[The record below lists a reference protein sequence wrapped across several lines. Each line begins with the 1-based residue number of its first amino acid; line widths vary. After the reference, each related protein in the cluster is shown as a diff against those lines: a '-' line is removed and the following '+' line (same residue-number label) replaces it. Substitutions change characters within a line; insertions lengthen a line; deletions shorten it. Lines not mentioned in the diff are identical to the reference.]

1 MCFTCYE
8 SHCEQLGLASRLQW
22 REGRQPVLQYR
33 VYIDVTAVFINEY
46 IPHTEHYKE
55 LLIKELRTKEKLSL
69 NFSR

>member
-1 MCFTCYE
+1 M
-8 SHCEQLGLASRLQW
+8 
-22 REGRQPVLQYR
+22 QPVLQYL
-33 VYIDVTAVFINEY
+33 VYIDITAVFINES